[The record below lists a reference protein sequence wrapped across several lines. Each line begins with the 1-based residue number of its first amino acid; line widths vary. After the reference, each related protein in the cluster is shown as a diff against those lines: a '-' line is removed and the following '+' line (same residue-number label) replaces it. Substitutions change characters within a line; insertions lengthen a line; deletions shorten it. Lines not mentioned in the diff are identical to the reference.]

1 MNIID
6 SLLEKIERAPS
17 LDFGT
22 IFNQSIELFK
32 KTWVQGLVMLL
43 LTMLLMVPFYLIMY
57 IPMIAMGYFNPET
70 LNNMEEFNFL
80 LFIPMGIF
88 GLVFAF
94 FTMVISFGMKAS
106 FYRICKLKDLNKAG
120 SDDYFFYLK
129 RPYLGKVISL
139 SAATFGITIAAL
151 LLCVLPV
158 FYVMV
163 PVALMNVIFA
173 FNPDLSTSEIIKA
186 GFNLGNKKWL
196 LTFGLIIISSF
207 LAGIVGMLMC
217 CIGIYVTSS
226 FSYLPAYFIY
236 KDSVGFD
243 EKEDN
248 EAYGMSYE

>member
-1 MNIID
+1 MSAID
-6 SLLEKIERAPS
+6 SLLEKIERAQS

-57 IPMIAMGYFNPET
+57 LPMIWLGLINPESFQNIEE
-70 LNNMEEFNFL
+70 LNPL
-80 LFIPMGIF
+80 LMIPFIIF
-88 GLVFAF
+88 ILVFILFAI
-94 FTMVISFGMKAS
+94 TIAFGMKAS
-106 FYRICKLKDLNKAG
+106 FYRICKLKDLNKATA
-120 SDDYFFYLK
+120 DDYFYYLK

-139 SAATFGITIAAL
+139 SLATFGISIVAV

-163 PVALMNVIFA
+163 PVALINVIFA
-173 FNPDLSTSEIIKA
+173 FNPDLTTSEIIKA
-186 GFNLGNKKWL
+186 GFKLGNKKWL
-196 LTFGLIIISSF
+196 LTFGLIIISGI
-207 LAGIVGMLMC
+207 LAEIIGLLMC
-217 CIGIYVTSS
+217 CIGILVTAS
-226 FSYLPAYFIY
+226 FAYLPAYFIY

-243 EKEDN
+243 EKADN